1 VHIVAIGGSDAGI
14 SGALRAREL
23 DPEAEVTVVVADAYP
38 NFSICG
44 IPYYISGEVAHWR
57 NLAHRSYA
65 DLEATGVRLRL
76 NTLATGVDVADHS
89 VQLRNADGRA
99 ETLRYDR
106 LIVGTGAL
114 PVRPPI
120 SGLDG
125 PDAVGPADGVHLLHS
140 MGDTF
145 ALQRTLEEGAAARAL
160 IVGGGYV
167 GLEMADALTRR
178 GLQVSQVEM
187 LPEVLPTVDPEL
199 GGLVRAEV
207 AAHGVDVT
215 TSTTVTRVSRAPA
228 GATGRLRVDG
238 TASDGQAYQRLVDV
252 VLVSVGV
259 RPDTDLLV
267 RAGAQTGARG
277 AIAVDEHMQTGLADV
292 FAAGDCVVTHHRL
305 LGITYLPLGTT
316 AHKQGRVAGE
326 NAVGGHAR
334 FSGSLGTQVVKVFD
348 LVAARTG
355 LREHEA
361 VPVGY
366 TPATSQSSPDDH
378 KAYYPTAHPI
388 TIRLTGD
395 TTTGQLLGAQLVGR
409 RGTEV
414 AKRIDTYA
422 TAIHHRMT
430 VDGLNDLDLS
440 YTPPLG
446 SPWDAVQMA
455 AQSWVR
461 DHQWSGEQHTVT
473 RG

>member
-1 VHIVAIGGSDAGI
+1 MHVVAIGGSDAGI
-14 SGALRAREL
+14 SAALRAREL
-23 DPEAEVTVVVADAYP
+23 DPGVEVTVVVADAYP

-65 DLEATGVRLRL
+65 DLEATGMRLRL
-76 NTLATGVDVADHS
+76 DSLVTGIDVAGHRLR
-89 VQLRNADGRA
+89 LRNPGGC
-99 ETLRYDR
+99 EEVMTYDR
-106 LIVGTGAL
+106 LVVGTGAV

-120 SGLDG
+120 DGLAG
-125 PDAVGPADGVHLLHS
+125 PDALGPADGVHLLHS

-145 ALQRTLEEGAAARAL
+145 GLQRGLEDRQPATAV
-160 IVGGGYV
+160 IVGAGYV
-167 GLEMADALTRR
+167 GLEMADALTLR
-178 GLQVSQVEM
+178 GVHVCQVEM

-199 GGLVRAEV
+199 GKLVGAEL

-215 TSTTVTRVSRAPA
+215 TSATVTQVRRAPT
-228 GATGRLRVDG
+228 GAAGRLQVDG
-238 TASDGQAYQRLVDV
+238 TTRAGQPYRRQVDLVV
-252 VLVSVGV
+252 VSVGV

-267 RAGAQTGARG
+267 EAGAQTGVRG
-277 AIAVDEHMQTGLADV
+277 AIAVDEYMRTGLPDI

-305 LGITYLPLGTT
+305 LGLTYLPLGTT

-326 NAVGGHAR
+326 NAVGGQAR
-334 FSGSLGTQVVKVFD
+334 FAGSLGTQVVKVFD

-355 LREHEA
+355 VREHEA
-361 VPVGY
+361 VPAGF

-395 TTTGQLLGAQLVGR
+395 TSTGRLLGAQLVGR
-409 RGTEV
+409 LGTEI
-414 AKRIDTYA
+414 AKRVDIYA
-422 TAIHHRMT
+422 TAIYHEMT
-430 VDGLNDLDLS
+430 VNALNDLDLS

-455 AQSWVR
+455 AQGWVR
-461 DHQWSGEQHTVT
+461 DHQLSAQQQALT
-473 RG
+473 RT